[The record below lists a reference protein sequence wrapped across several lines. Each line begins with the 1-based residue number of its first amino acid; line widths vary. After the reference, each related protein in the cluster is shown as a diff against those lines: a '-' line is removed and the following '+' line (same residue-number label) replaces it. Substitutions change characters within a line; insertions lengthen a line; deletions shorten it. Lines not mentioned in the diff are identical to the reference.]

1 MRRRTL
7 LQVIGPAIAL
17 AVLAVGRPARA
28 STAVAVPA
36 SACSETAD
44 SAPAIQAFLAT
55 VPNGST
61 VTFPAGARC
70 MVATSLDLGIAPT
83 GQPQRADT
91 VYDLNGATIFR
102 TTEPAACDKPG
113 CNAPLVDLQGVQ
125 RVSLRDGT
133 IQGGVAPPADGPPAY
148 NPAIEHDHG
157 IAVHGDTGVTLT
169 GLTIRDTGGDCVDV
183 DEDSTTHAPSTD
195 ITIAGSATAPFT
207 CAQGARQGIS
217 ANDVDGLSITGV
229 TFELISHSGVDLEP
243 HKNGYIKSVEIR
255 ACRFG
260 WVGGYAIS
268 GHGSGE
274 VWSDVTIAGNVQTD
288 PSHPGLGFLRAGN
301 KFVRGPITVTGNT
314 IAASAQVTNTSGT
327 GSGNIVA
334 TGAEVSCLF
343 ELDDSGRFHV
353 TGNTVPT
360 GAKQSCIVIH
370 VVAASRSPWVLGGLA
385 AAATVAVLAFVLVLR
400 GRRRKRRR
408 IGR

>member
-1 MRRRTL
+1 MRRCTL
-7 LQVIGPAIAL
+7 LPAIAL
-17 AVLAVGRPARA
+17 ALLAAGGPARA
-28 STAVAVPA
+28 NTAVDVPA
-36 SACSETAD
+36 SACSATVD

-91 VYDLNGATIFR
+91 VYDLNGSTIFR

-113 CNAPLVDLQGVQ
+113 CNAPLVDLERVQ
-125 RVSLRDGT
+125 HVSMEDGT
-133 IQGGVAPPADGPPAY
+133 IQGGVTPPVEGPPAY
-148 NPAIEHDHG
+148 DPAIEHDHG

-169 GLTIRDTGGDCVDV
+169 GLTIRDIGGDCVDV
-183 DEDSTTHAPSTD
+183 DEDSTTHTPSTD
-195 ITIAGSATAPFT
+195 ITIAGSATTPFT

-229 TFELISHSGVDLEP
+229 TFDLLSHSGVDLEP
-243 HKNGYIKSVEIR
+243 HKHGYIKNVEIR

-268 GHGSGE
+268 GHGSGA

-301 KFVRGPITVTGNT
+301 KFVRGPLTVTGNVM
-314 IAASAQVTNTSGT
+314 AASAQVTNTGGT
-327 GSGNIVA
+327 GSGNSVA
-334 TGAEVSCLF
+334 AGAHVSCLF
-343 ELDDSGRFHV
+343 ELDDSERFHV
-353 TGNTVPT
+353 EGNTVPA
-360 GAKQSCIVIH
+360 GAKQACIVKH
-370 VVAASRSPWVLGGLA
+370 VVAASRHPWILGGLA
-385 AAATVAVLAFVLVLR
+385 TAGVVAAGLAFVLV
-400 GRRRKRRR
+400 RRRRMRAAQR
-408 IGR
+408 

>member
-7 LQVIGPAIAL
+7 LPATAL
-17 AVLAVGRPARA
+17 ALLAVGGPARA
-28 STAVAVPA
+28 NTALEIPV
-36 SACSETAD
+36 SACSETGD

-61 VTFPAGARC
+61 VIFPAGARC
-70 MVATSLDLGIAPT
+70 RVATSLDLGIAPT
-83 GQPQRADT
+83 GRPQRTDT
-91 VYDLNGATIFR
+91 VYDLNGSTIFR

-113 CNAPLVDLQGVQ
+113 CNAPLVDLERVQ
-125 RVSLRDGT
+125 RVSVQDGT
-133 IQGGVAPPADGPPAY
+133 IEGGVAAPVDGPPAY
-148 NPAIEHDHG
+148 DPAIEHDHG
-157 IAVHGDTGVTLT
+157 IAVHGDTGVMLT
-169 GLTIRDTGGDCVDV
+169 GLTIRDIGGDCVDV
-183 DEDSTTHAPSTD
+183 DEDSTTHTPSTD

-217 ANDVDGLSITGV
+217 ANDVDGLSIAGV
-229 TFELISHSGVDLEP
+229 TFDLISHSGVDLEP
-243 HKNGYIKSVEIR
+243 HKHGYIRNVEIR

-301 KFVRGPITVTGNT
+301 KFVRGPITVTGNVM
-314 IAASAQVTNTSGT
+314 AASAQVTNTSGT
-327 GSGNIVA
+327 GSGNSVA
-334 TGAEVSCLF
+334 AGADVSCLF

-353 TGNTVPT
+353 EGNTVPA
-360 GAKQSCIVIH
+360 GAKQSCIVKH
-370 VVAASRSPWVLGGLA
+370 VVGTSRLPWVLGSLATAMA
-385 AAATVAVLAFVLVLR
+385 AAALAFVLV
-400 GRRRKRRR
+400 RRRQTRAA
-408 IGR
+408 